1 MQLTATVKAIT
12 PDHAGFVTDITNS
25 DGTPFIYYPKY
36 KNIVQPDKVGM
47 TLIVESGN
55 GQTIERVV

>member
-12 PDHAGFVTDITNS
+12 PDNTGFVTSITNG
-25 DGTPFIYYPKY
+25 DGTPLVYYPKY

>member
-1 MQLTATVKAIT
+1 MTLTATIQSMT
-12 PDHAGFVTDITNS
+12 PAGDGFVTSITNG
-25 DGTPFIYYPKY
+25 DGTPFVYYPKY